1 MPNLLQVLSS
11 VAITSD
17 TSPSTT
23 SDTTA
28 ANLINNLGNRAS
40 NDLYPIIA
48 VDSGLADYK
57 SCFKVTETEIS
68 SLGHILK
75 VGIDLGDIYF
85 QHAHL
90 IIESLYTD
98 YAYNNVIADINKFQN
113 YEIYIGND

>member
-11 VAITSD
+11 VTITSD

-28 ANLINNLGNRAS
+28 ANLISNLGNRAS
-40 NDLYPIIA
+40 NDEYPIHA
-48 VDSGLADYK
+48 VNSDLATTYK
-57 SCFKVTETEIS
+57 SCFKVTEAEIS

-75 VGIDLGDIYF
+75 LGIDLGDIYF

-90 IIESLYTD
+90 II
-98 YAYNNVIADINKFQN
+98 
-113 YEIYIGND
+113 